1 MIKTFFVFPTEENIK
16 TNILKHILDNIDLH
30 KNSDKEIFERLKNV
44 MKMLEKT
51 DFDLTKE
58 QVTFDGVEYGNL
70 IKTEEKTATNS
81 GLMQAGVQ
89 AQLHVGFVF

>member
-70 IKTEEKTATNS
+70 IKTEGAVS
-81 GLMQAGVQ
+81 GRLDPAAWEGG
-89 AQLHVGFVF
+89 LRR